1 VTTTI
6 LHQVDHPS
14 SLNTSLLN
22 RGVHCQPFLGFR
34 AYSVYSQCGLPSLEK
49 LRGILTGSI
58 QGGFVRERRFERNMS
73 NIDCAIKFSELT
85 TTSVDQLTT
94 TTSVGLD
101 ASGKF
106 VDDDIL
112 CTLDSEIDHPEGTV
126 PLRYP
131 AWQGTKWSFIS
142 GESRKR
148 RVLHDSGAYAE
159 AKASVGNSQDH
170 EPPKMKRSSKTSCSD
185 RVASKKAAGG
195 EDPGSDLKP
204 GSSVATSSVQP
215 NAIKSRLEDD
225 GIHPSRFGCFIH
237 IHDDDWSVD
246 PSVDSTFLPLF
257 MIHVSNWQHSSRLSC
272 NTVRVPY
279 SQIHVR
285 SKACQHSGRSRTSAI
300 SVLHAGSPVER

>member
-1 VTTTI
+1 
-6 LHQVDHPS
+6 
-14 SLNTSLLN
+14 
-22 RGVHCQPFLGFR
+22 
-34 AYSVYSQCGLPSLEK
+34 
-49 LRGILTGSI
+49 
-58 QGGFVRERRFERNMS
+58 MS
-73 NIDCAIKFSELT
+73 NIDRAIKSSELTT

-112 CTLDSEIDHPEGTV
+112 RTVDSGIDRPEGTV

-148 RVLHDSGAYAE
+148 RVLHESGAYAE
-159 AKASVGNSQDH
+159 AKAIVGNSQDH
-170 EPPKMKRSSKTSCSD
+170 EPPKNNRSSKASCSD

-204 GSSVATSSVQP
+204 GSSVPTSSVQP

-225 GIHPSRFGCFIH
+225 GVHPSRFGRFIH
-237 IHDDDWSVD
+237 IQDDDWSVD

-257 MIHVSNWQHSSRLSC
+257 MIHVSNWQHSSRLAF

-285 SKACQHSGRSRTSAI
+285 SEACQQSGRSRTSAI
-300 SVLHAGSPVER
+300 SVLHAASPVEREVPACGSPSRQRRVLPEGLYPPNQQTCCTGQDQFQVPSSGQTVSRIL